1 MSAIKRAI
9 EDVLYLASEGETVV
23 RIAFIMNL
31 SVDDVNY
38 IIDEYGVEYAI

>member
-1 MSAIKRAI
+1 MSAIKRSI
-9 EDVLYLASEGETVV
+9 EDVLYLAEEGESVI

-31 SVDDVNY
+31 SVDEVSY

>member
-1 MSAIKRAI
+1 MSAIKRSI
-9 EDVLYLASEGETVV
+9 EDVLYLASEGEPVV

>member
-9 EDVLYLASEGETVV
+9 EDVLYLAEEGETVV

-31 SVDDVNY
+31 TVDEVNY
-38 IIDEYGVEYAI
+38 IISEYGVEYAI